1 MAFSDVAKT
10 VFWALLL
17 LQVAPF
23 FIKSIKQNYSDLLE
37 TKTKVGVIPVKGL
50 LHSASPILKEL
61 KKYFEDPAIKGIV
74 LKIDCPGGLAGTAQT
89 IFQEINHY
97 KTIYPSKYVVS
108 LVENVAA
115 SGGYYIATASHWII
129 ASPSAFVGSVGS
141 YIQHPYFKE
150 FIEQFKIKCNF
161 IKAGTYKLAGNPLAE
176 LTPEQRALL
185 QTVTDDV
192 YKQFVRDVAR
202 QRPHLPAD
210 IKEWADGRIFTGEQA
225 VALKLIDEVGSPATV
240 ERVLRE
246 NAPIVGKIEWV
257 KTPRK
262 TSLLG
267 GLLGGALGETT
278 TEQGSYLSSCVNSIC
293 QTVEDRYSSSAH
305 C

>member
-1 MAFSDVAKT
+1 M
-10 VFWALLL
+10 
-17 LQVAPF
+17 
-23 FIKSIKQNYSDLLE
+23 
-37 TKTKVGVIPVKGL
+37 
-50 LHSASPILKEL
+50 
-61 KKYFEDPAIKGIV
+61 
-74 LKIDCPGGLAGTAQT
+74 
-89 IFQEINHY
+89 
-97 KTIYPSKYVVS
+97 
-108 LVENVAA
+108 
-115 SGGYYIATASHWII
+115 
-129 ASPSAFVGSVGS
+129 
-141 YIQHPYFKE
+141 
-150 FIEQFKIKCNF
+150 
-161 IKAGTYKLAGNPLAE
+161 
-176 LTPEQRALL
+176 TPEQRALL

-262 TSLLG
+262 LSLLR
-267 GLLGGALGETT
+267 GLLGEIRTAT

-293 QTVEDRYSSSAH
+293 QTVEDRYSSS
-305 C
+305 CSLLRSLGNRNRRLLIRGLLL